1 MISRQKRQQ
10 PTHNGEF
17 RTPAT
22 FYSAKAD
29 TSLHGRDIVYQELT
43 KAFVEVYNPSNKDV
57 EVMKVHGVKSAVTI
71 KMRDQFGTYQPSNSD
86 MVKLAGLKFKDKYW
100 QIVDIRPDFDA
111 PGFITILLSG
121 DKS

>member
-10 PTHNGEF
+10 PTHNGEL

-43 KAFVEVYNPSNKDV
+43 KAFVEVYNPSSKDV
-57 EVMKVHGVKSAVTI
+57 EVMKVHGVKSALTI
-71 KMRDQFGTYQPSNSD
+71 KMRDQFTTYQPSNSD
-86 MVKLAGLKFKDKYW
+86 MVKLDGLKFKDKYW
-100 QIVDIRPDFDA
+100 QIVDIRPDFDS